1 MVELKIEE
9 NIYQMPNSWKEV
21 NIKKYIEINNL
32 ETKSNVKKMVQ
43 MISILSGCPIDI
55 LYQVDLEALNKIDIN
70 WLSEPMDDKI
80 EKILEIDGKKY
91 GIIKEMKK
99 LSLGEYVDLDS
110 YILDINNNLHMIVAI
125 LMRPILSEDGDLY
138 IIEKYDTNTLKAR
151 AELFLENMNVEQL
164 INVSSFF
171 SNSANGYLESMKS
184 FLQSQ
189 EKTIKI

>member
-43 MISILSGCPIDI
+43 MISILSGCPINI

>member
-80 EKILEIDGKKY
+80 EKILEINGKKY

-138 IIEKYDTNTLKAR
+138 IIEKYDTNTHKAR
-151 AELFLENMNVEQL
+151 AELFLESMNVEQL